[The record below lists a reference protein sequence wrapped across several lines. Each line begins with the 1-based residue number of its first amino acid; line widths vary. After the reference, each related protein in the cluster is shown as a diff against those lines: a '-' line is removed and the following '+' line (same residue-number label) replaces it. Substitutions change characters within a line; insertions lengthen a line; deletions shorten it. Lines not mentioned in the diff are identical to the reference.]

1 VARSS
6 GRKLMATHRVLKSLV
21 DSIGSVPQIALGTLI
36 FGAAFSYSVQAT
48 TLIVPGDANIFGA
61 GHSSPPAPGGGGAG
75 ELPTEFDLGF
85 TAGSGVVLVFSSVT
99 GSVILNDG
107 TGNNANDP
115 DGIGSASNIGV
126 NSFGGIS
133 GVVAPNAGF
142 LAGVF
147 LGPSEPTDPAPLRL
161 DFTVVGTSFTSL
173 SPQLDQ
179 VFFIGDGLTG
189 DGTGTV
195 QQFNVPVGATRLF
208 LGLVDAPN
216 YHGDPG
222 AYGDN
227 VGSFSATFD
236 VPEPS
241 ALKLFGVA
249 TSLAAFG
256 LWCGR
261 RLRRIQTSS
270 E

>member
-1 VARSS
+1 VISKPFLSLRQPPWTVALFALSIY
-6 GRKLMATHRVLKSLV
+6 GVLLHTV
-21 DSIGSVPQIALGTLI
+21 W
-36 FGAAFSYSVQAT
+36 AT
-48 TLIVPGDANIFGA
+48 TLTVPGDANIFGA
-61 GHSSPPAPGGGGAG
+61 GHSLPPAPGGGGAG

-99 GSVILNDG
+99 GSVTLNEG

-161 DFTVVGTSFTSL
+161 DFTIVGTSFTSL
-173 SPQLDQ
+173 SPQLNQ

-189 DGTGTV
+189 DEIGTV
-195 QQFNVPVGATRLF
+195 QQFNVPAGATRLF
-208 LGLVDAPN
+208 LGLVDAPS

-227 VGSFSATFD
+227 IGAFSATFT

-241 ALKLFGVA
+241 APKLFGVA
-249 TSLAAFG
+249 IALAALG
-256 LWCGR
+256 LWCNR
-261 RLRRIQTSS
+261 RLRQIQTSS